1 MFEINFRK
9 IETSELYLI
18 KFVFFYPFNCSK

>member
-9 IETSELYLI
+9 IDASEQYLI